1 MLVHRESIVAKAP
14 GAAAIVVAL
23 PMLVTGYRAW
33 TGEGWEPILFGSVFA
48 ICAFVA
54 LAAIYYFIAKRGN

>member
-1 MLVHRESIVAKAP
+1 MVHRDSIVAKAP
-14 GAAAIVVAL
+14 GVVAIIVAL

-33 TGEGWEPILFGSVFA
+33 IGEDWEPVLFGSVFA

-54 LAAIYYFIAKRGN
+54 LAAIYYLIAKRGN